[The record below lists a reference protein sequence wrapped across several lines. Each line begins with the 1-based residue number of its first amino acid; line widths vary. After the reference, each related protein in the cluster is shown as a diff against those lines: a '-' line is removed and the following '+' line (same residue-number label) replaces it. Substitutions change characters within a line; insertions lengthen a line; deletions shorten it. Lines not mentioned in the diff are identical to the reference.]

1 MDFVENSRL
10 HLSTPANNLVG
21 LPSLLA
27 YHLHGWSAGSLRR
40 VEQRPEPASEALRP
54 EIGAQDWILRA
65 LLFAAYVS
73 LLGLAAS
80 RHPDW
85 VAAVL
90 GVGLI
95 PVTLDLSSYYLAGL
109 LAFAALWT
117 RREGIGVALLLLSAT
132 SWLAPGPAM
141 FQYFSS
147 AILVFVFVAILLM
160 LRARPEDRDDAMPGS
175 HAGPR
180 WTAGVGPGPAGS

>member
-1 MDFVENSRL
+1 M
-10 HLSTPANNLVG
+10 
-21 LPSLLA
+21 
-27 YHLHGWSAGSLRR
+27 
-40 VEQRPEPASEALRP
+40 SEALRP
-54 EIGAQDWILRA
+54 DTGAEDWILRA
-65 LLFAAYVS
+65 LVFAAYVS

-117 RREGIGVALLLLSAT
+117 RREEIGVALLLLSAT
-132 SWLAPGPAM
+132 SWLAPDSAM
-141 FQYFSS
+141 FQCFSL
-147 AILVFVFVAILLM
+147 AILVFVFIAVLLM
-160 LRARPEDRDDAMPGS
+160 LRVRPEDRVDAMSGS
-175 HAGPR
+175 HAGVGR
-180 WTAGVGPGPAGS
+180 AAEVGPGPAGS